1 MPEKFEKLA
10 FPVVL
15 DGGLSNLLEAR
26 GCDLKQKLWCAEML
40 RSNPEAIVEAHLAY
54 LRAGAEIITTASYQ
68 ASIPGFVEA
77 GLSAVEGEALLLRS
91 VELAD
96 RAREIFREERN
107 SDGCKA
113 LVAASIGPY
122 GAYLADG
129 SEYTGN
135 YSATDAELR
144 EFHCAR
150 LRCLAQC
157 GADLLAIETQPCLR
171 EIAILADLL
180 ADIEMPAWVSFCCR
194 DANHLHDGSFLH
206 EAIAAFK
213 DVKSVF
219 AIGANCTAPS
229 HISEIIRLVKQEAP
243 GNRVIVYPNSGEVYH
258 ASTGTWL
265 GLSEPSGFR
274 SMAAD
279 WIAEGADIIGGC
291 CRIGPAHIATL
302 REQVATARRS

>member
-40 RSNPEAIVEAHLAY
+40 RSNPEAIVDAHLAY

-77 GLSAVEGEALLLRS
+77 GLSAAQGEALLQRS

-96 RAREIFREERN
+96 QARKIFRDERN
-107 SDGCKA
+107 DDDYSA

-144 EFHCAR
+144 EFHRPR
-150 LRCLAQC
+150 LRCLAQS

-171 EIAILADLL
+171 EIAILADLV
-180 ADIEMPAWVSFCCR
+180 ADIELPAWVSFCCR

-206 EAIAAFK
+206 EAIAAVK
-213 DVKSVF
+213 DVKGVF

-229 HISEIIRLVKQEAP
+229 HISEIMQRVKQEAP
-243 GNRVIVYPNSGEVYH
+243 DHRVIVYPNSGEVYD
-258 ASTGTWL
+258 ASTGTWR
-265 GLSEPSGFR
+265 GLSEPSDFER
-274 SMAAD
+274 MAAV
-279 WIAEGADIIGGC
+279 WIGEGADIIGGC
-291 CRIGPAHIATL
+291 CRIGPAHIGIL
-302 REQVATARRS
+302 RERVSAARES

>member
-1 MPEKFEKLA
+1 MPDKLEKLA

-15 DGGLSNLLEAR
+15 DGGLSNVLEER
-26 GCDLKQKLWCAEML
+26 GCDLKHKLWCAELL
-40 RSNPEAIVEAHLAY
+40 RSDPDAIVDAHLAY

-91 VELAD
+91 VKLAD
-96 RAREIFREERN
+96 RAREIFREEQN

-144 EFHCAR
+144 EFHRPR
-150 LRCLAQC
+150 LRCLAES
-157 GADLLAIETQPCLR
+157 GASLVAVETQPCLR

-180 ADIEMPAWVSFCCR
+180 AEIEMPAWVSFCCR
-194 DANHLHDGSFLH
+194 DANHLHDGSALG
-206 EAIAAFK
+206 EAIAAVK
-213 DVKSVF
+213 DVNSVF

-229 HISEIIRLVKQEAP
+229 HISEIIRLVKQKAH
-243 GNRVIVYPNSGEVYH
+243 GNRVIVYPNSGEVYD
-258 ASTGTWL
+258 AATGTWL

-279 WIAEGADIIGGC
+279 WIAAGADIIGGC
-291 CRIGPAHIATL
+291 CRIGPAHIALL
-302 REQVATARRS
+302 REQVEAARRS